1 MELRKG
7 LRRLI
12 ASFAI
17 LAFVVFGL
25 VPLSAAPRAQLLW
38 ITTGGAAGKLDWTID
53 VCVAPDG
60 KVWVADISDRFF
72 IFDPKGELL
81 GIWGRYGHGPGEFSF
96 YQPRTD
102 LKQLELCADVL
113 FLPDGT
119 FLVADYLNRRIQ
131 QFDHER
137 NFLGIWD
144 TTVVTPLMMALTPGG
159 EVLVDDGARIIR
171 FDQAGHRLGI
181 LVSVESLRDADTPAQ
196 GLAFNGFGVDPEG
209 RIFATISH
217 KARIF
222 VFDSGGTLLGRF
234 GEADWKAFGGL
245 KPSWEK
251 VFDEYGTTYVADSG
265 NNRVVV
271 FDRTGRFLF
280 DFGRYGHG
288 EEEFIWLTS
297 IALDGQGNLYAA
309 DEVGKNL
316 KKYVLSGLPSAV
328 AVAGR
333 KPPLE

>member
-1 MELRKG
+1 MKERKG
-7 LRRLI
+7 FARRDSWLAALALI
-12 ASFAI
+12 V
-17 LAFVVFGL
+17 LALAPV
-25 VPLSAAPRAQLLW
+25 SAAPKAELLW
-38 ITTGGAAGKLDWTID
+38 VATGNATEKLDWTID

-60 KVWVADISDRFF
+60 NIWVADISDRFF
-72 IFDPKGELL
+72 IFNPKGELL
-81 GIWGRYGHGPGEFSF
+81 EVWGRHGTGPGEFSF
-96 YQPRTD
+96 YQPRTS

-131 QFDHER
+131 LFDHER
-137 NFLGIWD
+137 NFLRIWD
-144 TTVVTPLMMALTPGG
+144 STIVNPLMMALMPGG

-171 FDQAGHRLGI
+171 FDQAGHRLGVLI
-181 LVSVESLRDADTPAQ
+181 NVESLRDADTPAQ

-209 RIFATISH
+209 SIFTTISS

-222 VFDSGGTLLGRF
+222 VFDSKGALLGRF

-245 KPSWEK
+245 RPSWEK
-251 VFDEYGTTYVADSG
+251 VFDERGNVYVADSG

-271 FDRTGRFLF
+271 FDKAGRFLF
-280 DFGRYGHG
+280 DFGRYGKG
-288 EEEFIWLTS
+288 EEEFVWLTS
-297 IALDGQGNLYAA
+297 IALDGLGNLYAA

-316 KKYVLSGLPSAV
+316 KKYVLSGLPSVV
-328 AVAGR
+328 AVAGQ

>member
-1 MELRKG
+1 MKGRKG
-7 LRRLI
+7 
-12 ASFAI
+12 FAWRDSWLLA
-17 LAFVVFGL
+17 LAFIVLALG
-25 VPLSAAPRAQLLW
+25 PLSAAPRAQLAW
-38 ITTGGAAGKLDWTID
+38 VATGDATRKLDWTID

-60 KVWVADISDRFF
+60 NIWVADISDRFF
-72 IFDPKGELL
+72 IFNPQGDLL
-81 GIWGRYGHGPGEFSF
+81 EVWGRHGHGPGEFSF
-96 YQPRTD
+96 YQARTE
-102 LKQLELCADVL
+102 LLQLELCADVL

-131 QFDHER
+131 HFDRGR

-144 TTVVTPLMMALTPGG
+144 SSVVTPLMLALTPGG

-222 VFDSGGTLLGRF
+222 VFDSGGALLGRF

-251 VFDEYGTTYVADSG
+251 VFDERGNTYVADSG

-271 FDRTGRFLF
+271 FDKSGRFLF
-280 DFGRYGHG
+280 DFGRYGKG
-288 EEEFIWLTS
+288 EEEFVWLTS
-297 IALDGQGNLYAA
+297 IALDGLGNLYAA

-316 KKYVLSGLPSAV
+316 KKYVLSGLPAIV